1 MSIQRK
7 SELVK
12 LVVEVLPDHSVAT
25 TATYAS
31 GAWDGDKQEWVGKP
45 HEIEEPFNSFAH
57 DAGRIK
63 GIVGQMLL
71 RVAQGH
77 EALKAAHEGQKAAY
91 AAEMQAHHATHA
103 KVDKLQSMVD
113 RAFTTINDL
122 MAQNSVLWEQIQAT
136 PVVRKNPLLH
146 RLTGGRAGR

>member
-12 LVVEVLPDHSVAT
+12 LVISVADDRSVVT

-63 GIVGQMLL
+63 GVVGQMLL

-77 EALKAAHEGQKAAY
+77 EALKEGYNDAVHTMRIATTALSDERAAHAQTVEL
-91 AAEMQAHHATHA
+91 AERTK
-103 KVDKLQSMVD
+103 KV
-113 RAFTTINDL
+113 NGDL
-122 MAQNSVLWEQIQAT
+122 FVQNKKLWEHINAT
-136 PVVRKNPLLH
+136 PVARKNPLLH